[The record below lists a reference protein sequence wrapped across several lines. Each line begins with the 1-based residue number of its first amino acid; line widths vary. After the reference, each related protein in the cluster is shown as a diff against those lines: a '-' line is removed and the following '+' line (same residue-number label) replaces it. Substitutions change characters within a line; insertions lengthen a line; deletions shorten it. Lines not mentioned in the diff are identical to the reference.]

1 MFYKLEN
8 SQVIFMWSLLL
19 NNCIYSLKKD
29 NNFTEEG
36 KNSIGSY
43 IDQIL
48 SVYLNFLPSNLLNK
62 TNADVNMDQINYMNL
77 VTSILC

>member
-29 NNFTEEG
+29 NSFTEEG

-48 SVYLNFLPSNLLNK
+48 SVYLKFLPSNLLNK
-62 TNADVNMDQINYMNL
+62 TNADVTMDQINYMNL
-77 VTSILC
+77 ITSILC